1 MSALPWGQK
10 QIELE
15 LPAGPLSLFAPR
27 DPEELLEAMMEAPP
41 DPDDKMPYWAELWAS
56 SVALAER
63 IEEGLLPVQGRRCLE
78 LGCGLGLPSLAA
90 ARAGAEATASDWDA
104 EALLYVQA
112 SAARAGLQVQTT
124 RLDWRHPPEADYEI
138 LLLADVLYEP
148 RNVPDLQA
156 ALPKLLA
163 PGGSCWLSD
172 PGRVHLEPFL
182 AGLSGWS
189 VERQRVRVKS
199 AAIPREQ
206 AELSVIQLRAR

>member
-10 QIELE
+10 QIEVD
-15 LPAGPLSLFAPR
+15 LPAGPLRLFAPR

-56 SVALAER
+56 AVALAER
-63 IEEGLLPVQGRRCLE
+63 IEEGQLPVKGKRCLE

-112 SAARAGLQVQTT
+112 SAAQAGLQLQTA
-124 RLDWRHPPEADYEI
+124 RLDWRHPPESEYEL

-148 RNVPDLQA
+148 RNVPDLQS
-156 ALPKLLA
+156 ALPRLLA

-182 AGLSGWS
+182 EGLKGFSI
-189 VERQRVRVKS
+189 ERHAVRVKS
-199 AAIPREQ
+199 AAIPEAQ
-206 AELSVIQLRAR
+206 AELSVIQLRS